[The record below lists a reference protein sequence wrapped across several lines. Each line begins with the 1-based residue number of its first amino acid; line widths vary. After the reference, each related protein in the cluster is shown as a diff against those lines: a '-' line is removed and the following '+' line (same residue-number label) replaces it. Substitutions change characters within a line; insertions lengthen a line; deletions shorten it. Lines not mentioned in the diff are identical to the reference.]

1 MSKSL
6 IMSQAAAD
14 DYFCLQVGPHETK
27 EGQV

>member
-6 IMSQAAAD
+6 IMGQAATD
-14 DYFCLQVGPHETK
+14 EYFCLQVGQHETK